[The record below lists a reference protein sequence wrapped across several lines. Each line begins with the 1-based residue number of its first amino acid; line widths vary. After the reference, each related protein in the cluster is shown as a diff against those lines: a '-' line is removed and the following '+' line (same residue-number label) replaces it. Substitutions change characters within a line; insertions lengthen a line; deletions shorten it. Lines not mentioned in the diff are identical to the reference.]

1 MRRTQNLLIS
11 LALLLLALSTLGV
24 GAAEPGSRIAL
35 PLLSCPGCDGQP
47 IVPTPDTSS
56 YASEA
61 VRLINEARIAA
72 GCPAAVPYPALMQA
86 TQEWSE
92 YMDINDDY
100 RHTSPGYYS
109 SDPYFYIGGLLENIG
124 GGYSPQDIV
133 AGWLASPKHKENI
146 EFCYPFDEPSYDPNR
161 IYDIGVGYSNGYWT
175 MALGWR

>member
-11 LALLLLALSTLGV
+11 LALLLLAFSALGAR
-24 GAAEPGSRIAL
+24 AAEPAARIAL
-35 PLLSCPGCDGQP
+35 PLLSCPGCDSQP
-47 IVPTPDTSS
+47 IVPTPDTST

-72 GCPAAVPYPALMQA
+72 GCPAAVPHPALMQA

-92 YMDINDDY
+92 YMDNSGIY
-100 RHTSPGYYS
+100 EHATSEHYS
-109 SDPYFYIGGLLENIG
+109 KSPYFYKWFLLENIG
-124 GGYSPQDIV
+124 ISGNPLEIV
-133 AGWLASPKHKENI
+133 NGWLVSAIHRSNI
-146 EFCYPFDEPSYDPNR
+146 EFCDKPGEPEYRADR